1 MLLDLFVIV
10 LAIAILWKC
19 ADWFV
24 EGAVGIA
31 HRLQVPKMLVGLVLV
46 SLCTTSPEL
55 MTSLLAARQGMP
67 QLALG
72 NAFGSVIVDAGV
84 ALGLAAV
91 ISSVPLVADP
101 RIFRASAFMLIT
113 ALFLAFFF
121 CFDGALNWWE
131 GGLLLTIYIVHT
143 VVTYRNIRRR
153 QRSGEEAPPLP
164 KELDEIEAQVL
175 AMPVSRIL
183 ILFVLGMGG
192 VLLGSELLVHGA
204 KGIGL
209 RFGISE
215 VVLGLTVAAIGT
227 SMPEIA
233 TCVTAALKRQ
243 GDIGVGNIIG
253 ADILNI
259 CWVAGLS
266 ALANPANPLAAE
278 SRTIFFMF
286 PAVIIIV
293 LSMLWMLSRRYEL
306 TRRHGAVLLT
316 LYTIYT
322 VLLFIILRP
331 GG

>member
-1 MLLDLFVIV
+1 VWLECLMVAV
-10 LAIAILWKC
+10 AIAILWKC

-46 SLCTTSPEL
+46 SLCTTAPEL
-55 MTSLLAARQGMP
+55 MTSLLAALQGMP

-72 NAFGSVIVDAGV
+72 NAVGSVIVDAGV

-91 ISSVPLVADP
+91 ISSTPLTADP
-101 RIFRASAFMLIT
+101 RIFRSSALMLIT

-121 CFDGALNWWE
+121 CLDGALNWWE
-131 GGLLLTIYIVHT
+131 GGLLLTVYIVHT
-143 VVTYRNIRRR
+143 VVTYINIRRR
-153 QRSGEEAPPLP
+153 QRIGEDTPPLL
-164 KELDEIEAQVL
+164 KELDELELQVL
-175 AMPVSRIL
+175 AVPVFRIL
-183 ILFVLGMGG
+183 TIFILGMGG
-192 VLLGSELLVHGA
+192 VLLGSELLLIGA

-209 RFGISE
+209 KLGISE

-233 TCVTAALKRQ
+233 TCVAAALKRQ
-243 GDIGVGNIIG
+243 GDIGIGNIIG

-266 ALANPANPLAAE
+266 ALANPSTPLAAE
-278 SRTIFFMF
+278 MRTIYFMF

-306 TRRHGAVLLT
+306 TRRHGVVLLS
-316 LYTIYT
+316 LYAIYT
-322 VLLFIILRP
+322 VLLFVILRP
-331 GG
+331 GL